1 MIREWWS
8 KFRRIGGIVTVL
20 FLVANMTACGNGTRW
35 IFSLNGEKLYHK
47 EVDAFGFVYAM
58 DHNITN
64 EGQMEEVYED
74 GDTYAQHYK
83 KELEDSILSGVLLQ
97 QKANDAGIQLSKDQK
112 KECKKKAKALVEV
125 YGKERLQDKKV
136 EQGDIQKVY
145 ETIRMGELY
154 IESVTQDED
163 TADDSAEKDNRYVTV
178 YEALFP
184 TVLFDKDGM
193 LLSDT
198 DGDVRQM
205 STSEKEEQYNKAQ
218 EMVQKIT
225 DGEEPER
232 AAVSYGDSVVATKKH
247 LKYADLT
254 AQYQKALDGL
264 DENEVSSVF
273 EGTYGYY
280 VIQLL
285 DKDAVEYEEQVTG
298 YEKQTKSQDAR
309 KEIVD
314 QLYDS
319 YVGTDKNYRNDK
331 RWEMIVITDYLQ

>member
-20 FLVANMTACGNGTRW
+20 FLVVSMTACGNGTRW
-35 IFSLNGEKLYHK
+35 IFSLNGEKLYHTQ
-47 EVDAFGFVYAM
+47 VDAFGFVYAM

-154 IESVTQDED
+154 IESATQAED

-184 TVLFDKDGM
+184 TVMFDKDGM

-205 STSEKEEQYNKAQ
+205 STSEKEKQYNKAQ

-232 AAVSYGDSVVATKKH
+232 AAVSYSH
-247 LKYADLT
+247 
-254 AQYQKALDGL
+254 
-264 DENEVSSVF
+264 
-273 EGTYGYY
+273 
-280 VIQLL
+280 
-285 DKDAVEYEEQVTG
+285 
-298 YEKQTKSQDAR
+298 
-309 KEIVD
+309 
-314 QLYDS
+314 
-319 YVGTDKNYRNDK
+319 
-331 RWEMIVITDYLQ
+331 

>member
-20 FLVANMTACGNGTRW
+20 FLVVNMTACGNGTRW

-64 EGQMEEVYED
+64 EGQMEEVYEE

-97 QKANDAGIQLSKDQK
+97 QKADDAGIQLSKDQK

-125 YGKERLQDKKV
+125 YDKERLQDKKV
-136 EQGDIQKVY
+136 EQSDIQKVY

-154 IESVTQDED
+154 IESVTQAED
-163 TADDSAEKDNRYVTV
+163 TADDSAEKDTRYVTV
-178 YEALFP
+178 YDALFP
-184 TVLFDKDGM
+184 TVMFDKDGM

-205 STSEKEEQYNKAQ
+205 STSEKEKQYNRAQ

-225 DGEEPER
+225 DGE
-232 AAVSYGDSVVATKKH
+232 
-247 LKYADLT
+247 
-254 AQYQKALDGL
+254 
-264 DENEVSSVF
+264 
-273 EGTYGYY
+273 
-280 VIQLL
+280 
-285 DKDAVEYEEQVTG
+285 
-298 YEKQTKSQDAR
+298 
-309 KEIVD
+309 
-314 QLYDS
+314 
-319 YVGTDKNYRNDK
+319 
-331 RWEMIVITDYLQ
+331 

>member
-35 IFSLNGEKLYHK
+35 IFSLNGEKLYHTQL
-47 EVDAFGFVYAM
+47 DAFGFVYAM

-64 EGQMEEVYED
+64 DGQMEEVYED

-83 KELEDSILSGVLLQ
+83 KELEDSILSSVLLQ

-112 KECKKKAKALVEV
+112 KECKKKAETLVDA

-136 EQGDIQKVY
+136 EQNDIQKVY

-154 IESVTQDED
+154 VESVTQDED
-163 TADDSAEKDNRYVTV
+163 TPDDSAEKDNQYVTV
-178 YEALFP
+178 YEVLFP
-184 TVLFDKDGM
+184 TVMFDKDGM
-193 LLSDT
+193 VLSDA
-198 DGDVRQM
+198 DGNAKQM
-205 STSEKEEQYNKAQ
+205 SASEKEEQYNRAQ
-218 EMVQKIT
+218 EMVQKVT
-225 DGEEPER
+225 DGEEPDQ
-232 AAVSYGDSVVATKKH
+232 AAASYGDSVTAAKKH
-247 LKYADLT
+247 LKYADLNT
-254 AQYQKALDGL
+254 QYQKALDDL
-264 DENEVSSVF
+264 NENEVSSVF

-280 VIQLL
+280 VVQLL

-298 YEKQTKSQDAR
+298 YEKQAKSQDAR

-331 RWEMIVITDYLQ
+331 RWEMIAITDYLQ